1 MPPRRGEKSN
11 EVHHNYEEKI
21 QKPWLLGAHVTVL
34 GLLLFAAV
42 AAWMIRG
49 VGEAAQVSDREALR
63 MAQQA
68 VRQAAVS
75 CYALQGAYPAT
86 YEDLKSSSG
95 VAVDEEKYVVFYEIF
110 ASNIMPEI
118 TVVERWVEP

>member
-1 MPPRRGEKSN
+1 MRKKYKNNGF
-11 EVHHNYEEKI
+11 
-21 QKPWLLGAHVTVL
+21 WLPTLL
-34 GLLLFAAV
+34 GLLVFAAV
-42 AAWMIRG
+42 AAWMVRG
-49 VGEAAQVSDREALR
+49 VGEAAEVSDREGLR

>member
-1 MPPRRGEKSN
+1 MRKKYRNRGSW
-11 EVHHNYEEKI
+11 V
-21 QKPWLLGAHVTVL
+21 PTV
-34 GLLLFAAV
+34 LLLFAAV

-49 VGEAAQVSDREALR
+49 VGEAAQVSDREGLR

>member
-1 MPPRRGEKSN
+1 MRKKYKNNGF
-11 EVHHNYEEKI
+11 
-21 QKPWLLGAHVTVL
+21 WLPTLL
-34 GLLLFAAV
+34 GLLVFAAV
-42 AAWMIRG
+42 AAWMVRG
-49 VGEAAQVSDREALR
+49 VGEAAEVSDREGLR

-118 TVVERWVEP
+118 TVVERRVEP

>member
-1 MPPRRGEKSN
+1 MRKKYRNRGFWA
-11 EVHHNYEEKI
+11 
-21 QKPWLLGAHVTVL
+21 PTLLGLA
-34 GLLLFAAV
+34 LFAAV
-42 AAWMIRG
+42 AVWMVRG
-49 VGEAAQVSDREALR
+49 VGEAAQVSDREGLR

-86 YEDLKSSSG
+86 YEDLKASSG

>member
-1 MPPRRGEKSN
+1 MRKKYRNRGSW
-11 EVHHNYEEKI
+11 V
-21 QKPWLLGAHVTVL
+21 PTVL

-42 AAWMIRG
+42 AVWMIRG
-49 VGEAAQVSDREALR
+49 VGEAAQVSDREGLR

-86 YEDLKSSSG
+86 YEALKSSSG

>member
-1 MPPRRGEKSN
+1 MRKRYGNRGFW
-11 EVHHNYEEKI
+11 I
-21 QKPWLLGAHVTVL
+21 PTVL
-34 GLLLFAAV
+34 GLLVFAAV
-42 AAWMIRG
+42 AVWMVRG
-49 VGEAAQVSDREALR
+49 VQEAAAVSDREGLR
-63 MAQQA
+63 MAEQA